1 MKTKCSVLLNWI
13 LKQEIKNILFSL
25 AIKDIN
31 RKTRKIWKAYRSAN
45 HTFSMSISCPVII
58 KGDSHLLIRKYTL
71 EYC

>member
-31 RKTRKIWKAYRSAN
+31 RKTRKI
-45 HTFSMSISCPVII
+45 
-58 KGDSHLLIRKYTL
+58 
-71 EYC
+71 